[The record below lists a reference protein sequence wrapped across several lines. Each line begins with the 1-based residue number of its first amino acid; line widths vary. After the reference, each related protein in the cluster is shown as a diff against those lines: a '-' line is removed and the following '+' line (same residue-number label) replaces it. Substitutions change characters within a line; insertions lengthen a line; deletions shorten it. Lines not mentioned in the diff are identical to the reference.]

1 MRSVQTQEKNWTI
14 NTRDRKRQY
23 GQTKDN
29 LRRVTRIATWMHA
42 TIIIDWTE
50 KGTKKSADAF
60 RKFISLHLIRR
71 KKKKREKI
79 KIEREKRKRERKR
92 ESNVLDSLS
101 KNKFL
106 FYY

>member
-60 RKFISLHLIRR
+60 RKFISLHLVRR
-71 KKKKREKI
+71 KKKKKRENKNRER
-79 KIEREKRKRERKR
+79 KKKEREKERVKCA
-92 ESNVLDSLS
+92 
-101 KNKFL
+101 
-106 FYY
+106 